1 MTCLEETSSIQSEK
15 EAAMMKK
22 QEEAQ
27 EAQWEEKINDYLLTH
42 SYWWLMGF
50 WGFGVLLKII
60 DW

>member
-27 EAQWEEKINDYLLTH
+27 EAQWEEKINDYL
-42 SYWWLMGF
+42 W
-50 WGFGVLLKII
+50 
-60 DW
+60 